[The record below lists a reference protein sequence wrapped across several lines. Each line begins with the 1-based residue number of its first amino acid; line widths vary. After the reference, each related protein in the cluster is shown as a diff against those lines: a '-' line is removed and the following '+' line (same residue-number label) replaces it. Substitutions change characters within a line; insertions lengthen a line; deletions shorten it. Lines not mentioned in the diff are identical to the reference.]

1 MQQGGGK
8 SQNFSQENALRDE
21 RGGRKSPNFYH
32 NRELSGEVSKKESK
46 ALEKPFTSLI
56 LPWQPWLFCF
66 TMWTHSK
73 PLCILQKPK
82 WLHTVPLGLPVLGQA
97 ENLWCPKVQGAMT
110 GVLGVWTSITWVCPI
125 SAKVRSALVGICFHQ
140 FFHLSCLCFKT
151 VNTSETDFSMIPLF
165 ALLPEI
171 HFFWHMQNDCKA
183 ACSPEAV
190 SVLNRAT

>member
-1 MQQGGGK
+1 MKEEEGNHLIFTTTGSCLVKFQKRKARRLKNHSPPSYYHG
-8 SQNFSQENALRDE
+8 SLDSFVLPCEHIQNPYAFFR
-21 RGGRKSPNFYH
+21 SPSDCT
-32 NRELSGEVSKKESK
+32 LS
-46 ALEKPFTSLI
+46 
-56 LPWQPWLFCF
+56 
-66 TMWTHSK
+66 
-73 PLCILQKPK
+73 LC
-82 WLHTVPLGLPVLGQA
+82 GLPVLGQA

-171 HFFWHMQNDCKA
+171 HFF
-183 ACSPEAV
+183 
-190 SVLNRAT
+190 